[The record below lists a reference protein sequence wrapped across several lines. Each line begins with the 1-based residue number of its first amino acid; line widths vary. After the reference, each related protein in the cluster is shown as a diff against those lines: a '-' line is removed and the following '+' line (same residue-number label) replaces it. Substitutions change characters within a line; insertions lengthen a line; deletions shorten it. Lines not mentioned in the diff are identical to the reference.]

1 MRIKVITRAVVD
13 STELQRI
20 MTAALQAMEE
30 DYKDCQF
37 GGIMKLQEPDEHG
50 CNWSPPM
57 IRCSGIPGAV
67 CEAAAAVVTK
77 DFQAKYNIE

>member
-1 MRIKVITRAVVD
+1 MARTIVD
-13 STELQRI
+13 SNELKRLMTE
-20 MTAALQAMEE
+20 ALQAMED

-50 CNWSPPM
+50 CNWSLPM
-57 IRCSGIPGAV
+57 IRCSGIPAAV
-67 CEAAAAVVTK
+67 CEAAAAIVTK

>member
-1 MRIKVITRAVVD
+1 MTRTIVD
-13 STELQRI
+13 SSELKRLMTEE
-20 MTAALQAMEE
+20 LQAMED

-50 CNWSPPM
+50 CNWSLPM
-57 IRCSGIPGAV
+57 IRCSGIPAAV
-67 CEAAAAVVTK
+67 CEAAAAIVTK

>member
-1 MRIKVITRAVVD
+1 MTIKVITRAVVD

-20 MTAALQAMEE
+20 MTAELRAMEE
-30 DYKDCQF
+30 DYQDCQF

-67 CEAAAAVVTK
+67 CKAAAAIVTK
-77 DFQAKYNIE
+77 NFQARYNIK

>member
-1 MRIKVITRAVVD
+1 MARTVVD
-13 STELQRI
+13 SSELRRLMTEE
-20 MTAALQAMEE
+20 LQAME
-30 DYKDCQF
+30 DVYKNCQF

-57 IRCSGIPGAV
+57 IRCSGIPEAV
-67 CEAAAAVVTK
+67 CEAAAAIVTK